1 MDDLGSLSATP
12 DRPVGSPRIVVQRL
26 ADVPDLGE
34 LAAGSAG
41 DLVWLDSALPA
52 GAPPAAS
59 RRAAWS
65 VLAVSD
71 GPFAARLR
79 HQERVAHVT
88 VSGSAVRWFGPSRTE
103 DRLAFAVL
111 DDLLYATPTLD
122 EPVPGCAFAL
132 GWVGFLGYE
141 LGREV
146 DGPDRTA
153 DGHAD
158 ADLRFVD
165 RAVLVHADGPAWAVA
180 MVDDDAPTASRAN
193 RAWLAEVRASTTRD
207 DVPAASP
214 GLPAGGATDDVV
226 VVGRVPA
233 ASVVPVADGRVREAR
248 GRVRRAGYEL
258 AVDACRHE
266 IREGNA
272 FQVCLTTAF
281 AVPDTEPA
289 LLSGSSESSGSLGPS
304 APPSHGD
311 DRYLAEYRRVRAGD
325 PVPFGAYLRWGDL
338 RIASRSPER
347 FLRIDADGGVLAEP
361 IKGTRPRHPDPATD
375 AATRA
380 ELAGSAKDRAENVM
394 IVDLL
399 RNDLLRTARPGT
411 VHVERLC
418 EVESYASVHQLV
430 STVAGVLPAGARRA
444 LVVRAAFPPGS
455 MTGAPKRSAT
465 AIADRLE
472 GAPRGVY
479 SGVVGYFSA
488 SGAVDLSVAIRTL
501 VTVLRPDGSVWSR
514 SLGAGGAVTWS
525 STAADEADEV
535 EAKTRSVLGGVG
547 AAAHW

>member
-1 MDDLGSLSATP
+1 MDDRRGLTAEAVPAASAEGVAGPRLETRRL
-12 DRPVGSPRIVVQRL
+12 DGPV
-26 ADVPDLGE
+26 DLGV
-34 LAAGSAG
+34 LARRTTT
-41 DLVWLDSALPA
+41 DLVWFDSALPE
-52 GAPPAAS
+52 GAPPAAGL
-59 RRAAWS
+59 RAAWS
-65 VLAVSD
+65 VLALTD

-79 HQERVAHVT
+79 HQDRLARVDVT
-88 VSGSAVRWFGPSRTE
+88 PAAESWFGPSRVE
-103 DRLAFAVL
+103 DRAAFAVL
-111 DDLLYATPTLD
+111 DDLLQRTPTLD
-122 EPVPGCAFAL
+122 APVDGCAFAL

-165 RAVLVHADGPAWAVA
+165 RAVLVRGDGAAWALTL
-180 MVDDDAPTASRAN
+180 VDDDEPSASAAN
-193 RAWLAEVRASTTRD
+193 RAWSAGLCGADPDAPVPRD
-207 DVPAASP
+207 DLADAATS
-214 GLPAGGATDDVV
+214 LPSGGR
-226 VVGRVPA
+226 GPHRVL
-233 ASVVPVADGRVREAR
+233 EAR
-248 GRVRRAGYEL
+248 GRVDRAAYER
-258 AVDACRHE
+258 AVDTCRDE

-281 AVPDTEPA
+281 AVPD
-289 LLSGSSESSGSLGPS
+289 
-304 APPSHGD
+304 APDSPDSPDLPGGAG
-311 DRYLAEYRRVRAGD
+311 DRYLAEYLRVRRSD
-325 PVPFGAYLRWGDL
+325 PVPFGAYLRTGDL

-361 IKGTRPRHPDPATD
+361 IKGTRPRHVDPVED
-375 AATRA
+375 AVVRA
-380 ELAGSAKDRAENVM
+380 DLSTSVKDRAENVM

-399 RNDLLRTARPGT
+399 RNDLQRTARPGS
-411 VHVERLC
+411 VRVERLC
-418 EVESYASVHQLV
+418 DVESYASVHQMV
-430 STVAGVLPAGARRA
+430 STIAGLLPPGASRA
-444 LVVRAAFPPGS
+444 AVVRAAFPPGS

-479 SGVVGYFSA
+479 AGAIGYFSA

-501 VTVLRPDGSVWSR
+501 VTVLHPDGSVRRR

-525 STAADEADEV
+525 SSPRDEADEV
-535 EAKTRSVLGGVG
+535 EAKTVSVLRGVG